1 MADLPSNDAGAAMN
15 DHVHLCQT
23 PDVAS
28 RLRDLGYVAY
38 PWKTD
43 GHPSRYAG
51 KSLILVG
58 AHGCPAGAL
67 DIALISQ
74 VAADAGARAVRV
86 LEYPAAPYIGPGFDL
101 SRKSLPHD
109 LLARRIVEAAADQ
122 EPLRR
127 RVPDILELDIATQ
140 FSGEPPAQRWLV
152 GGPEG
157 DGGLLPDAAPILLA
171 GRGGIGKTRAAT
183 ELAFLTGTW
192 DGRAPAP
199 RWWGQAI
206 GKAGPSVVITYE
218 EHVDTMHRTIHA
230 LCRHHGIDLEQGRRR
245 VIVMSMIDPRIS
257 GEPLIAP
264 HPKTKALAP
273 TAEYNRLTRQLR
285 KLREHHGELGV
296 IVLDHAIRAFPVD
309 TNAVT
314 DANVA
319 MGLMGRWA
327 GEFDCGVVTLAHTK
341 KVVIHARMGDEEILQ
356 AVVGSTGWV
365 SSVRATMVMWQLEE
379 EREAEIA
386 EALDDREFHRGI
398 TRRRYVHA
406 QVLKHNVDGLHEG
419 RLTLRRNGAGFD
431 DVSDGIR
438 RKLAARRDKETTA
451 FVKAIGR
458 QWELGTPMQKSGAHG
473 VHENRERLGEPWCKM
488 SKAKLRGL
496 VGAAEKAGLLS
507 VAASH
512 PSRPRA
518 KQAAWLQE
526 DDGAGAA
533 ELHAEMMARAIRLAW
548 EARRPFARGEGEMG
562 LAARRH
568 ELPSGLQALADDE
581 LGAVADMM
589 LMTGPIE
596 ATRAHPSGE
605 DGDVSYYRPKDA
617 AL

>member
-1 MADLPSNDAGAAMN
+1 MADLPRNDAGAAMN

-23 PDVAS
+23 PEVAS
-28 RLRDLGYVAY
+28 RLRDLGYAAHS
-38 PWKTD
+38 WKTD
-43 GHPSRYAG
+43 CDPARYAG

-86 LEYPAAPYIGPGFDL
+86 LEYAVAPYIVPGFNL

-140 FSGEPPAQRWLV
+140 FAGEPPAQRWLV

-157 DGGLLPDAAPILLA
+157 GGGLLPDAAPILLA

-183 ELAFLTGTW
+183 ELAFLMGTW

-314 DANVA
+314 DANMA

-356 AVVGSTGWV
+356 AVVGSIGWV

-386 EALDDREFHRGI
+386 EALDDREWSCPSMRCNFGCGPGPSDQAAAGVIWSVEPSSSWGASSSAMPSTCMYRCWSCQSSLASSSTAPTSRVIDSSEGKP
-398 TRRRYVHA
+398 TTSARRLISR
-406 QVLKHNVDGLHEG
+406 
-419 RLTLRRNGAGFD
+419 LRR
-431 DVSDGIR
+431 S
-438 RKLAARRDKETTA
+438 
-451 FVKAIGR
+451 
-458 QWELGTPMQKSGAHG
+458 S
-473 VHENRERLGEPWCKM
+473 
-488 SKAKLRGL
+488 GL
-496 VGAAEKAGLLS
+496 VECSLVRWRMGKA
-507 VAASH
+507 
-512 PSRPRA
+512 
-518 KQAAWLQE
+518 
-526 DDGAGAA
+526 
-533 ELHAEMMARAIRLAW
+533 M
-548 EARRPFARGEGEMG
+548 
-562 LAARRH
+562 
-568 ELPSGLQALADDE
+568 
-581 LGAVADMM
+581 
-589 LMTGPIE
+589 
-596 ATRAHPSGE
+596 
-605 DGDVSYYRPKDA
+605 
-617 AL
+617 